1 MSSTNSDPHDL
12 QRQLRHMLY
21 GYTTTQLLY
30 VAAKTGL
37 ADHLSE
43 GPQGLE
49 SLAGAMAVE
58 AAVLPRLLRALVA
71 LGLIGEES
79 AAHYSLTPLG
89 ALLKS
94 DGPGAL
100 RDQAIMTGAVLFP
113 AWGGLLQTLQS
124 GDTAFELIFDQ
135 PFFDFLQASPEI
147 KAHFFKFLA
156 AGARS
161 ATTELLTA
169 YDFNPA
175 WLVAKRGHHAPSP
188 RPG

>member
-1 MSSTNSDPHDL
+1 
-12 QRQLRHMLY
+12 
-21 GYTTTQLLY
+21 
-30 VAAKTGL
+30 
-37 ADHLSE
+37 
-43 GPQGLE
+43 
-49 SLAGAMAVE
+49 MAVE

-71 LGLIGEES
+71 LGLIREES
-79 AAHYSLTPLG
+79 AAHYALTPLG

-94 DGPGAL
+94 DGPWAL
-100 RDQAIMTGAVLFP
+100 RDQAIMTGEVLFP

-135 PFFDFLQASPEI
+135 TFFDFLQASPEI